1 MLFTIYSRR
10 RLAVV
15 WCCVVC
21 ALTYAVGP
29 KTARQLGASDVA
41 DALGGLRWPLGLR
54 AECAEAVVLDVVAH
68 VLGYEKPTLLV
79 LALERLVLRV
89 DGVLQLGG

>member
-1 MLFTIYSRR
+1 ML
-10 RLAVV
+10 L
-15 WCCVVC
+15 C

-68 VLGYEKPTLLV
+68 VLGYEKPSHLI